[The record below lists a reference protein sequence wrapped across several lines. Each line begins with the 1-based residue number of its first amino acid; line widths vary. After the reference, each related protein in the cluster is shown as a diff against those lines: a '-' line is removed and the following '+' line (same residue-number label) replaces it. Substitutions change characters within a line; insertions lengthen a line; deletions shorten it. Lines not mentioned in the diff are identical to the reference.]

1 MGNRNKAQATQRLI
15 ELGITPG
22 YIAEEE
28 AAAFCGMST
37 GTFRKWYLNDPSAP
51 QPHWFGTCKR
61 FRVLELD
68 AGRRAEPSS
77 PTQSASIMAAIDAV
91 KPA

>member
-15 ELGITPG
+15 ERGITPG
-22 YIAEEE
+22 YVAEEE
-28 AAAFCGMST
+28 AAAYCGMSA
-37 GTFRKWYLNDPSAP
+37 GSFRKWYLNDPSAP

-68 AGRRAEPSS
+68 AGRRTEP
-77 PTQSASIMAAIDAV
+77 PPPQNDPIMVAIDAV